1 MIAIA
6 GILSF
11 VSGLLLLVSGI
22 MLIVKGFKQSTGW
35 GLINLLVPFGIFFF
49 MAKFWDDAKGPAKL
63 FIIGFIGYVVCTIML
78 IGSVPNTEAGSEL
91 LQELQNLE

>member
-1 MIAIA
+1 MIAILSLVFS
-6 GILSF
+6 ILLF
-11 VSGLLLLVSGI
+11 VSGI

-63 FIIGFIGYVVCTIML
+63 FLLGFIGYIVCMFVFP
-78 IGSVPNTEAGSEL
+78 SDPFAGMDPEL
-91 LQELQNLE
+91 LEGLEGLE

>member
-1 MIAIA
+1 MIAILSLVFS
-6 GILSF
+6 ILLF
-11 VSGLLLLVSGI
+11 VSGI

-63 FIIGFIGYVVCTIML
+63 FILGFIGYIVC
-78 IGSVPNTEAGSEL
+78 SFVFPSDPFAGMDPEL
-91 LQELQNLE
+91 LEGLEGLE

>member
-1 MIAIA
+1 MIP
-6 GILSF
+6 ILSLVF
-11 VSGLLLLVSGI
+11 SILLFVSGI

-63 FIIGFIGYVVCTIML
+63 FIIALIGYAVCAFML
-78 IGSVPNTEAGSEL
+78 IGSLPNTEAGSEL
-91 LQELQNLE
+91 FQELQSLE

>member
-1 MIAIA
+1 MIAILSLVFS
-6 GILSF
+6 ILLF
-11 VSGLLLLVSGI
+11 VSGI

-63 FIIGFIGYVVCTIML
+63 FLLGFIGYIVCL
-78 IGSVPNTEAGSEL
+78 FVFPSDPFAGMDPEL
-91 LQELQNLE
+91 LEGIEGLE